1 MDEQVQEFRELVSAS
16 KTEDI
21 RDEFRAIKSEFFEM
35 MTEFSEKFAQD
46 KEETDKKACLF
57 DQRVENI

>member
-1 MDEQVQEFRELVSAS
+1 
-16 KTEDI
+16 
-21 RDEFRAIKSEFFEM
+21 M

-57 DQRVENI
+57 DQRVEKIQTELEQKFNLQ